1 MPMDS
6 QKEHIQVSVRSRP
19 LLSETSS
26 LQLISKDPPVL
37 LLPERSQTYQ
47 FDNVFLE
54 DADQQKV
61 YNDAVRPLVNLVK
74 LGYNCTVFAYGQTGT
89 GKTYTMGSGS
99 QGRYGNIE
107 TRSNQAFIPKTKI
120 FFHTRNFLT
129 TNNPCSSEEVFGKLN
144 LVDLAGS
151 ESVKKTG
158 SKGGTFQ
165 EGININKGLLCIGQV
180 ISALSARSSYIPYRE
195 STITSI
201 LKGMFLI
208 YIHREKIKPP
218 ISESLNIDNYI
229 SLIACVSA
237 DPEDITETLQTLD
250 FAQRTKRIRCNP
262 EVVAKFKKDN
272 PERLIQGRTPMS
284 LIQGR
289 TPMKRWKT
297 PLKTPISRSLGMTLL
312 PLINE
317 RDSEISHAEVSLS
330 IDLSAKKTAI
340 TDVQQMLRIT
350 WGKIQDTVTKMVY
363 SEVAQLMQKPARA
376 ASSPI
381 DDNHN
386 TFPNKILF
394 RDESL
399 DSPAIENPLHDLAQ
413 KDFSFKIPLKPAPLV
428 KTQNDI
434 SRNSVR
440 RSSRL
445 ALKHQANQSVDLMKS
460 DWWFD
465 SVITSSKRKKTE
477 EDTLT
482 EVMKS
487 TPIFNNDNGHKTN
500 TGTRRKSMRLKAQ
513 KCNEKYHRKSAH
525 VAFENGVKVAQPRNP
540 KELGGETA
548 IRWAEDCRANSNV

>member
-99 QGRYGNIE
+99 QVSHKFALALSWWLRKF
-107 TRSNQAFIPKTKI
+107 TS
-120 FFHTRNFLT
+120 L
-129 TNNPCSSEEVFGKLN
+129 SEDVFGKLN

-201 LKGMFLI
+201 LK
-208 YIHREKIKPP
+208 
-218 ISESLNIDNYI
+218 ESLNIDNYI

-363 SEVAQLMQKPARA
+363 REVAQLMQKPARA

-394 RDESL
+394 
-399 DSPAIENPLHDLAQ
+399 
-413 KDFSFKIPLKPAPLV
+413 
-428 KTQNDI
+428 
-434 SRNSVR
+434 
-440 RSSRL
+440 
-445 ALKHQANQSVDLMKS
+445 
-460 DWWFD
+460 
-465 SVITSSKRKKTE
+465 
-477 EDTLT
+477 
-482 EVMKS
+482 
-487 TPIFNNDNGHKTN
+487 
-500 TGTRRKSMRLKAQ
+500 
-513 KCNEKYHRKSAH
+513 HRKSAH
-525 VAFENGVKVAQPRNP
+525 VAFKNGVKVAQPRNP

-548 IRWAEDCRANSNV
+548 IRWAEDCRANSDV